1 MIVSPTHENI
11 VVLSMFASSNRRCVT
26 RAVPTPVICKRYPRS
41 STPGILEAMKVVIP
55 PPRSS
60 SLARLGAA
68 TLRLVFTQFAEN
80 NALAA
85 LKQTCR
91 MSNCQLDDVV
101 LRTIVRETIVPAYS
115 HGWLDDVVTLKQL
128 QTWVERRAGLSLAD
142 PLMDVIGLHQYLLL
156 HCLSSALD
164 AGKVSATDVLN
175 RCPAAA
181 YLYADL
187 FNDIVLHAWRP
198 EAANVRALI
207 KVVEPEEGLR
217 QWLAWT
223 SQATT
228 TDTIPLPTEL

>member
-1 MIVSPTHENI
+1 
-11 VVLSMFASSNRRCVT
+11 
-26 RAVPTPVICKRYPRS
+26 
-41 STPGILEAMKVVIP
+41 MKVVI

-91 MSNCQLDDVV
+91 MSHCQLDDSA
-101 LRTIVRETIVPAYS
+101 LRTIVRETVVPAYS
-115 HGWLDDVVTLKQL
+115 HGWFDDVITLKQL

-175 RCPAAA
+175 RCSAAA

-187 FNDIVLHAWRP
+187 FNNVVLESWRP
-198 EAANVRALI
+198 NAANVRSVIQAL
-207 KVVEPEEGLR
+207 EPEEGLR

-223 SQATT
+223 VQSTT
-228 TDTIPLPTEL
+228 TDTVPLPNIH

>member
-1 MIVSPTHENI
+1 
-11 VVLSMFASSNRRCVT
+11 
-26 RAVPTPVICKRYPRS
+26 
-41 STPGILEAMKVVIP
+41 MKVVI

-91 MSNCQLDDVV
+91 MSHCQLDDSL
-101 LRTIVRETIVPAYS
+101 LRAIIRETVVPAYS
-115 HGWLDDVVTLKQL
+115 HGWLEDVITLKQL
-128 QTWVERRAGLSLAD
+128 QTWVDRRAGLALAD
-142 PLMDVIGLHQYLLL
+142 PLVDIIGLDQYLLL

-181 YLYADL
+181 YIYADL
-187 FNDIVLHAWRP
+187 FNDTILQAWRP
-198 EAANVRALI
+198 DAAYVRSVIQSL
-207 KVVEPEEGLR
+207 EPEEGLR

-223 SQATT
+223 AQDTT
-228 TDTIPLPTEL
+228 TDTVPLPANI